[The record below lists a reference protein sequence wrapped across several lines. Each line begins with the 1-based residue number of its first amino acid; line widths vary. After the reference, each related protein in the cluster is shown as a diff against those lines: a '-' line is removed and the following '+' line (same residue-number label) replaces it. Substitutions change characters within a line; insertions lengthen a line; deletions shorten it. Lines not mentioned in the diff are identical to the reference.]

1 MLNISP
7 WDYLNRYRVLRS
19 KHLLMSTDETV
30 GHIARK
36 VGFKDQAYFNRVFS
50 KISGMSPQAFREKS
64 LT

>member
-1 MLNISP
+1 
-7 WDYLNRYRVLRS
+7 
-19 KHLLMSTDETV
+19 V

-64 LT
+64 LN